1 LKLFPRPREIETAFL
16 ALGKVEDAMRLF
28 ARARAA
34 SGDQLTAF
42 ELIPRIGLDISMAH
56 IPNVQDPLAR
66 AHPWYVLLEL
76 SSSQEGRG
84 LRQAL
89 DDLLGAALAEGL
101 IADGTIAQSAAQA
114 RELWRIREAMVE
126 AQKQIGAGIKHDVAV
141 PVSQV
146 ASFIAAAS
154 DAVARHVPGVRLIP
168 FGHVGDGNIH
178 FNLAQPV
185 GADPAAFLAGT
196 GGINH
201 IVHDIATRLDG
212 SISAEHGIGLLK
224 RDELSRYKPAV
235 ALDLMRK
242 IKQTLDPDGIMNP
255 GKLLAP

>member
-1 LKLFPRPREIETAFL
+1 MA
-16 ALGKVEDAMRLF
+16 LF

-42 ELIPRIGLDISMAH
+42 ELIPRIGFDSAMAH
-56 IPNVQDPLAR
+56 VPNVHDPLAR
-66 AHPWYVLLEL
+66 PHPWYVLLEL
-76 SSSQEGRG
+76 SSSQAGRG

-89 DDLLGAALAEGL
+89 DDLLAGALEEGL
-101 IADGTIAQSAAQA
+101 IEDGTIAQSAAQA
-114 RELWRIREAMVE
+114 RDLWRIREAMVE
-126 AQKQIGAGIKHDVAV
+126 AQKHIGAVIKHDVAV

-146 ASFIAAAS
+146 ATFIATAS
-154 DAVARHVPGVRLIP
+154 DAVTRRFPGVRVIP

-178 FNLAQPV
+178 FNLAQCV
-185 GADPAAFLAGT
+185 GANPAAFLGETAA
-196 GGINH
+196 INH

-224 RDELSRYKPAV
+224 RDELPRYKPAV